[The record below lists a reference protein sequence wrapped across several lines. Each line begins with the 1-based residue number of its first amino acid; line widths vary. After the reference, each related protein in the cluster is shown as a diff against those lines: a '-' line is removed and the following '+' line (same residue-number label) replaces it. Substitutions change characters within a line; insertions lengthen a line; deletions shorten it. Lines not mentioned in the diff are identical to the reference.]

1 MTDSVDLSALFDAGR
16 RAGAAGRSGEAVS
29 CFEAIVA
36 QQGDHAAA
44 LNALGTIALQR
55 GDAASAL
62 GLFERAAAADPGAAP
77 LHLNIATAAR
87 ALKDDARERAALLA
101 VLECDQR
108 DVMGLIRLAEL
119 HERLGEEADAAARWS
134 GVLAVAQLMPD
145 RPAALDPVLQRAAHY
160 VASRTQHLRQAVD
173 TALETRHPAAPP
185 DARRKVTTAIDAM
198 LGGRRIYTNVC
209 SGLHVPFLPADEYF
223 AREHF
228 AWLPQIEAQTAAIR
242 DEFLRLYGADGA
254 GAFRPYVEMEPG
266 TPDNRWTPLDH
277 SLDWSALHLYRHGAR
292 DEALAAR
299 CPATAAALAALPLP
313 ELPLRSP
320 SALFSVLRPRTRIP
334 PHTGVTNIRATV
346 HLPLVVPP
354 GCGFRVGGETREWE
368 VGRAFVFDDTI
379 EHEAWND
386 SDEMRAILIFDVWNP
401 YLEAE
406 ERAMI
411 ATFYATTDAARGDG
425 FGSAQTRL

>member
-1 MTDSVDLSALFDAGR
+1 MTVPVDLSALFDAAR
-16 RAGAAGRSGEAVS
+16 RASAAGRTDEAIS
-29 CFEAIVA
+29 HFEAIVA

-55 GDAASAL
+55 RDAHRAL
-62 GLFERAAAADPGAAP
+62 ALFERAAAADPKAAP

-108 DVMGLIRLAEL
+108 DLMALIRLAEL

-134 GVLAVAQLMPD
+134 GVLAVAQMMPD
-145 RPAALDPVLQRAAHY
+145 RPAALAPVLQRAAHY
-160 VASRTQHLRQAVD
+160 VASRTQHLRQAVA
-173 TALETRHPAAPP
+173 TAIETRHPAAPP

-198 LGGRRIYTNVC
+198 LGGRRIYANVC

-228 AWLPQIEAQTAAIR
+228 PWLPEIEAQTGAIG

-254 GAFRPYVEMEPG
+254 RDFRPYVEMEPG
-266 TPDNRWTPLDH
+266 TPENRWTPLDH

-292 DEALAAR
+292 DEALAER
-299 CPATAAALAALPLP
+299 CPATVAALEALPLP
-313 ELPLRSP
+313 DLPLRAP
-320 SALFSVLRPRTRIP
+320 SAFFSVLRPHTRIP

-346 HLPLVVPP
+346 HLPLIVPR

-401 YLEAE
+401 HLGAE

-425 FGSAQTRL
+425 FAGA